1 MCIRDRVLTIKVA
14 LPPPDNSSNE
24 LGLVVPI
31 PKRPLLSKVA
41 LVEPPV
47 FILTVSDAKF
57 IPVLLSVPVT
67 AGAEADPSTP
77 EIPVVPLMF
86 KAIIKE

>member
-1 MCIRDRVLTIKVA
+1 MTVTSPLDPLLTSKR
-14 LPPPDNSSNE
+14 E
-24 LGLVVPI
+24 LGLVTPT
-31 PKRPLLSKVA
+31 PSRPLLSTVA

-47 FILTVSDAKF
+47 LILTVSDAKF

-77 EIPVVPLMF
+77 ENQ
-86 KAIIKE
+86 